1 MKNDAPM
8 FGEYMKLLKTGEILK
23 WKSFDPKSQLVE
35 IELPTGAV
43 STVQRHEIDRIRT
56 DEEIEF
62 LRSRGK
68 GSK

>member
-8 FGEYMKLLKTGEILK
+8 FGEYVKLLKTGEILK

-35 IELPTGAV
+35 IELPTGVV
-43 STVQRHEIDRIRT
+43 STVQRHEVDRIT
-56 DEEIEF
+56 ANEEIEF

-68 GSK
+68 PTS